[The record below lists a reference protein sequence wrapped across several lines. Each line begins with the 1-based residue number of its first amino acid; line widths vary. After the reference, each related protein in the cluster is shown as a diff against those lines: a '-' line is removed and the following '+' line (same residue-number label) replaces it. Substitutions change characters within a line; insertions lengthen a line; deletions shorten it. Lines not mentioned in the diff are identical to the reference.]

1 MFLRKHLYKNCNGLK
16 LIGMN
21 KSNIIKGKCVDL
33 SSEGKGIIKT
43 VYGVIFV
50 DSLLIG
56 EEAEIEVTY
65 VRNGVGYGKIKKLL
79 SFSKE
84 RINPL
89 CPISTACG
97 GCTFQNASY
106 EYELRYK
113 KHKVEEDL
121 KRIGHIDNVKVN
133 DVIGMEKPYYY
144 RNKIQIPFGKD
155 RGHIIYGFYK
165 SRTHKIIPIKQ
176 CFIEDKKAGPILADI
191 AKLMEEFRIEP
202 YDEDR
207 FTGIIRHVLI
217 RTSKLTNE
225 VMVVLVSNVESFP
238 GRNNF
243 ITKLTKLHPEIS
255 TVIQNTN
262 KRDTNVILG
271 EKEKVL
277 FGKGFII
284 DEILGLKFA
293 VSSKSF
299 FQVNP
304 IQVEKL
310 YKTALNFAKL
320 SKNDVVLD
328 AYAGVC
334 TIGLLASKDVKKVI
348 SVELEKSAVING
360 INNAKRNNISNIE
373 IINDDCTDYINKE
386 LPKVDVVIMD
396 PPRKGSTKEFINAV
410 KKIKP
415 SRVIYISCEP
425 STLARDLELFKDTF
439 NIEEVQPVDM
449 FPRTFHVETVACLR
463 LKE

>member
-1 MFLRKHLYKNCNGLK
+1 MG
-16 LIGMN
+16 
-21 KSNIIKGKCVDL
+21 NIIKGKCVDL
-33 SSEGKGIIKT
+33 SSEGKGVIKT
-43 VYGVIFV
+43 VYGVLFV
-50 DSLLIG
+50 DSLLLG
-56 EEAEIEVTY
+56 EEAEIEVEH
-65 VRNGVGYGKIKKLL
+65 VSHGVGYGKIKKLL
-79 SFSKE
+79 SFSKD
-84 RINPL
+84 RITPK

-97 GCTFQNASY
+97 GCTFQNATY

-121 KRIGHIDNVKVN
+121 KRIGHLENVVVN
-133 DVIGMEKPYYY
+133 DVIGMDDPYFY

-155 RGHIIYGFYK
+155 RGHVIYGFYK
-165 SRTHKIIPIKQ
+165 ARTHKIIPIKQ
-176 CFIEDKKAGPILADI
+176 CSIEDKKAGPILEDI
-191 AKLMEEFRIEP
+191 AKLMEAFRIEP

-225 VMVVLVSNVESFP
+225 VMVVLVSNVETFP

-243 ITKLTKLHPEIS
+243 VSKLVSLHPEIS

-271 EKEKVL
+271 DSEKVL

-310 YKTALNFAKL
+310 YKTALNLAKL
-320 SKNDVVLD
+320 NKNDVVLD

-334 TIGLLASKDVKKVI
+334 TIGLLAAPSVKKVV

-360 INNAKRNNISNIE
+360 VNNAKRNGISNIE
-373 IINDDCTDYINKE
+373 IINADCTEFINKE
-386 LPKVDVVIMD
+386 LPKFDVVIMD

-415 SRVIYISCEP
+415 SRVVYISCEP
-425 STLARDLELFKDTF
+425 STLARDLELFKDTYK
-439 NIEEVQPVDM
+439 IDVVQPVDM
-449 FPRTFHVETVACLR
+449 FPRTFHVETVVSLSA
-463 LKE
+463 K